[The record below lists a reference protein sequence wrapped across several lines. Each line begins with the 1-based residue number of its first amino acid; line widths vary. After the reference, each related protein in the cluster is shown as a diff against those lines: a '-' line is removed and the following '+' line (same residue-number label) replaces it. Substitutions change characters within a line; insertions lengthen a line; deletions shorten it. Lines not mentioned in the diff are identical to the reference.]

1 MQRRLPI
8 LRAFAAQ
15 LLAGVFVG
23 SVSYVVVSLVDIKPP
38 LLAAALVHG
47 VIAASIGHRLGLN
60 RWWWIINFAFVPAL
74 LLLIALD
81 VPPLACLVG
90 FGLLLLL
97 NWNSLSGGVPLYLT
111 GDATCDRLASLIEPR
126 GETFRFIDLGS
137 GLAGTL
143 CRLSRRFPKAHFEGV
158 ETAPLVFFASWLRC
172 LFRANCRVRY
182 QSLWKVNLAQ
192 YDVVYCFLSPV
203 PMPDLWKKARAEM
216 RPATVLISNTFDIPG
231 TTPTRIVEMKDWRDS
246 KLFVWQMKE
255 AKPALVPK

>member
-15 LLAGVFVG
+15 LLAGMLVIVLG
-23 SVSYVVVSLVDIKPP
+23 WLLARLVDFRMP
-38 LLAAALVHG
+38 LLAAAMVHG
-47 VIAASIGHRLGLN
+47 VLAAAIGHLLGLN

-74 LLLIALD
+74 LLLIALN

-111 GDATCDRLASLIEPR
+111 GDATCDKLAELIEHR

-143 CRLSRRFPKAHFEGV
+143 CRLSRRFPKAQFEGV
-158 ETAPLVFFASWLRC
+158 ETAPLVFLASWFRC
-172 LFRANCRVRY
+172 LFRSNCRVRY
-182 QSLWKVNLAQ
+182 QSLWKVDLAR

-203 PMPDLWKKARAEM
+203 PMPELWRKAVAEM
-216 RPATVLISNTFDIPG
+216 RPNTLLISNTFEIPG
-231 TTPTRIVEMKDWRDS
+231 ATPTRIVEMNDWRSS
-246 KLFVWQMKE
+246 KLLLWEMKE
-255 AKPALVPK
+255 PKPALVTK